1 MNDTKTKASEYLEA
15 HQEVKE
21 IFATKDGFLFEKKYD
36 ALTHARTLDSDN
48 PQVETYQ
55 RENKESEDKPDSEN
69 KEGQTENSEKDN
81 KNAEA
86 SDSLHE
92 NIELPRDD
100 RGFRK

>member
-36 ALTHARTLDSDN
+36 ALTHARTLNPDN

-55 RENKESEDKPDSEN
+55 RENKESEDKPDSE
-69 KEGQTENSEKDN
+69 KQEGQTGNSEKDN
-81 KNAEA
+81 KNAEV

-92 NIELPRDD
+92 NIEP
-100 RGFRK
+100 